1 MSSQSAYI
9 EQCFDAYSQLV
20 IGIYLID
27 LNDGAILMAN
37 QAGLD
42 QLKMTLPEIRQ
53 QTVFNLRQDITD
65 LAHWREIIQAI
76 RAESP
81 YTSLCQHVRGDGSGF
96 PGEVVS
102 HLVKWG
108 DSEYLLSEV
117 SDISRRQQQE
127 DDLRQREPL
136 LSFALNEATDGM
148 WDWNLETDEVFFSP
162 RLKQMLE
169 YGPYEMAPVLESWKG
184 KLHPEDLDHVMHAM
198 DQHLQGHASRYEA
211 QYRLANRNGKY
222 LWMEDRGMVCR
233 TDDHGQPLRVVGMV
247 HNINEQKELEQRLR
261 NLATTDELTGLL
273 NRRAGYAA
281 FEQLLKLAVRHN
293 NDLCIAI
300 IDLDNFKTINDN
312 HGHQVGD
319 KVLKSAADTF
329 ASRVRSSD
337 VLMRWGGEEFL
348 LVMPQTRPED
358 AFHVCEDLRHQ
369 LAEQILRS
377 SRGDIQCTISIGMQ
391 HLTQQNNSIKKL
403 VKDADA
409 ALYRAKSLGK
419 NRIITA

>member
-20 IGIYLID
+20 MAVYLID
-27 LNDGAILMAN
+27 PNDGAILMAN
-37 QAGLD
+37 QSGLE
-42 QLKMTLPEIRQ
+42 QLKMSLSEVRR
-53 QTVFNLRQDITD
+53 QTVFSLQQDVAD
-65 LAHWREIIQAI
+65 LSHWRKIVEAI

-81 YTSLCQHVRGDGSGF
+81 YTFIGQHVRSDGSGF
-96 PGEVVS
+96 PVEVVS
-102 HLVKWG
+102 RLVEWG
-108 DSEYLLSEV
+108 GCEYLLSEV

-162 RLKQMLE
+162 RLKQMLG

-184 KLHPEDLDHVMHAM
+184 KLHPEDVEQVMHAM
-198 DQHLQGHASRYEA
+198 EQHLQGQTSRYEA

-233 TDDHGQPLRVVGMV
+233 TDDQGQPLRVVGMV

-300 IDLDNFKTINDN
+300 MDLDNFKAINDN

-319 KVLKSAADTF
+319 KVLKSAANTF

-358 AFHVCEDLRHQ
+358 AFHVCEDLRQQ
-369 LAEQILRS
+369 LAEKTLRTS
-377 SRGDIQCTISIGMQ
+377 TGDVQCTVSIGMR
-391 HLTQQNNSIKKL
+391 HLTEHNDSIKKL

-419 NRIITA
+419 NRTITA